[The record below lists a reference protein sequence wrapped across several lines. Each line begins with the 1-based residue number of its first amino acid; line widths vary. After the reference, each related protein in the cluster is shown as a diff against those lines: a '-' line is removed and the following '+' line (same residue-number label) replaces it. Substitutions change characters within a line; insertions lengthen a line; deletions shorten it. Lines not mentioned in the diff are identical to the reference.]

1 MTTSVVTPLQL
12 IVAAEFLDNS
22 GLSPLPASLT
32 DSIASF
38 NAQTIMVPLL
48 SALDIAGAA
57 TWCSAETLLSL
68 QSIRGSAG
76 PTYCPALGNSIPPA
90 YDILTP
96 VTDPSGFTGQIEQ
109 TGNAYLGNGDL
120 GRFAFSFMAVQ
131 GFIASTNQVVQSANN
146 ANSYLGPTFSNM
158 NALVTNNIS
167 SVNTNLTALGQDLA
181 AQGVL
186 VDLNKLNLYGT
197 PAGLLQQIA
206 AVASIQSATLPGVQS
221 ILIRF
226 GLSNKNIADLVDNNR
241 ISLTNANGLTTNE
254 FDKLQRIAYLGMKQV
269 TGDALL
275 QVTTLLRVTTPG
287 VKTMADLMD
296 PVIMFPKSFT
306 TMQTPSPAG
315 PILIYDDTGAVNSN
329 IEPIVSTSLTTL
341 SGCNE
346 LAKIIP
352 PAAAVAN
359 KAIQVSL
366 QQISSIAETTL
377 PQLAQ
382 VINGYSPWVWDVTVV
397 YPANVVV
404 SAPSGAYR
412 SQQPVPIGI
421 DISETAYWLPAN
433 LPSLNTMAELPL
445 IEALAEP
452 IPESVV
458 TVFDQIGLIDNTSV
472 LGTAINF
479 NELEVYIDAVAD
491 QITTL
496 DGLGALTALYG
507 IYQRIQRVADGTY
520 GNPTTGPVTVPAG
533 AGAGVYTSAFPYYAG
548 DNALQVLIP
557 LANSAID
564 TIIAAYPSNITTIN
578 GLWNV
583 MANLQASEK
592 SYQDAAG
599 INYFDLPAGTQTDVF
614 AFALNV
620 PSLGLDLTD
629 WGSNQFLQS
638 VVDLTTLGGQAVVG
652 AMREGVNTALLDEAN
667 LSSTA
672 NQVPADPPITPSPAV
687 TTVN

>member
-22 GLSPLPASLT
+22 GISPLPASLT

-38 NAQTIMVPLL
+38 NTQPIMVPLL
-48 SALDIAGAA
+48 SALNIAGVS

-90 YDILTP
+90 YNILTP
-96 VTDPSGFTGQIEQ
+96 VTNPSGFTGQIEQ

-120 GRFAFSFMAVQ
+120 GRFASSFMAVQ
-131 GFIASTNQVVQSANN
+131 GFIDSTNQVIQSANN
-146 ANSYLGPTFSNM
+146 ANTYLGPTFSNM
-158 NALVTNNIS
+158 DALVTNNIS
-167 SVNTNLTALGQDLA
+167 SVNTNLTAFGQDLA

-206 AVASIQSATLPGVQS
+206 AVASIQSATLPGVQAF
-221 ILIRF
+221 LVAA
-226 GLSNKNIADLVDNNR
+226 GLTNKNIADLVNNNR
-241 ISLTNANGLTTNE
+241 ISLTNANGLTINE

-269 TGDALL
+269 TGDVLL
-275 QVTTLLRVTTPG
+275 QVTTLLHVTTPG
-287 VKTMADLMD
+287 VNTMADLMD

-315 PILIYDDTGAVNSN
+315 PILIYDNTGAVNSN
-329 IEPIVSTSLTTL
+329 IEPIVSSSLPTL
-341 SGCNE
+341 SGCND

-404 SAPSGAYR
+404 SAPEGAYR

-445 IEALAEP
+445 IQALGVP
-452 IPESVV
+452 IPNSVV
-458 TVFDQIGLIDNTSV
+458 TVFDQRGLINNTSV

-479 NELEVYIDAVAD
+479 NKLNIYIDAVKD
-491 QITTL
+491 QITIL
-496 DGLGALTALYG
+496 NGLGALTTLYS
-507 IYQRIQRVADGTY
+507 IYQRMQNVANGTY
-520 GNPTTGPVTVPAG
+520 GNPTTGVVTVPSG
-533 AGAGVYTSAFPYYAG
+533 PGAGVYTTTFPYYAG
-548 DNALQVLIP
+548 DNALQALIL
-557 LANSAID
+557 LANTAID
-564 TIIAAYPSNITTIN
+564 TIISSYRANITTIN

-592 SYQDAAG
+592 SYQIDAG
-599 INYFDLPAGTQTDVF
+599 IDYFDLTPGTQTDVF
-614 AFALNV
+614 AFAFNV
-620 PSLGLDLTD
+620 PRLGLDLTN
-629 WGSNQFLQS
+629 WGSNQFLQAI
-638 VVDLTTLGGQAVVG
+638 VDFTTLGGQAVVG
-652 AMREGVNTALLDEAN
+652 AMREGINTALLDQAN

-687 TTVN
+687 PTVN